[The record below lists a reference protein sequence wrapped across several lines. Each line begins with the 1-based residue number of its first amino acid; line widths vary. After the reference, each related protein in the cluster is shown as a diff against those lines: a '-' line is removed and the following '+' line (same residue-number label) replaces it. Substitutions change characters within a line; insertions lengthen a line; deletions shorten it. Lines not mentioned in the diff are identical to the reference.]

1 LAGAAISGV
10 DTLTITGVPDH
21 ALIAGCVNGDQQAWI
36 QLLDRYKRL
45 IYGVT
50 VRFGFD
56 IEDRHD
62 VFQAVCLETLKSL
75 GSLRKA
81 SSLRYWILTITVR
94 QCCSLLKRK
103 REERGQETDEAAL
116 AVQDPRT
123 DTMQIYLA
131 AEREKMLREAM
142 EELPERCRS
151 LLDLLF
157 FSDERTS
164 YLELGGLFGW
174 SKDTIGSA
182 RLRCLDKVRKILERK
197 GF

>member
-1 LAGAAISGV
+1 MGPPLTSV
-10 DTLTITGVPDH
+10 ETLMTTGVSDH
-21 ALIAGCVNGDQQAWI
+21 ALIARCVNGDQQAWI
-36 QLLDRYKRL
+36 QLLNRYKRL

-56 IEDRHD
+56 IEDRRD
-62 VFQAVCLETLKSL
+62 MFQAVCLETLKSL
-75 GSLRKA
+75 GSLRNT

-94 QCCSLLKRK
+94 QCCLLLKHK
-103 REERGQETDEAAL
+103 REERQQEPDEAAL
-116 AVQDPRT
+116 TVQDSRA
-123 DTMQIYLA
+123 DTLQVYLA
-131 AEREKMLREAM
+131 AEREKMLREALG
-142 EELPERCRS
+142 ELPERCRS

-164 YLELGGLFGW
+164 YSELGELFGW

-182 RLRCLDKVRKILERK
+182 RLRCLDKVRRILERK